1 MRAQVDGISRMCRGE
16 LDLAKTKVR
25 ELEYELARRSEELK
39 SEKHKAE
46 MVSEKLN
53 KELEALRSSNASNP
67 STIDSHTSPITMM
80 GNLLPG
86 GAVSPPSQ
94 GTIVAGES
102 SMEGPASASFT
113 DGSLA
118 TGVISTSRQLA
129 LLRNCSDMA
138 ALSAQ
143 IRGMSPAA
151 AAAAPATPSQ
161 SHYTLP
167 PTPAWGGL
175 RRMDVGGKD
184 VRMSESLQRHQQVA
198 TPSHGITGIA
208 WGGQNL
214 QVSPA
219 VDPFIKTF
227 IDECIT
233 R

>member
-1 MRAQVDGISRMCRGE
+1 MRRGE
-16 LDLAKTKVR
+16 LDLAKAKVR

-46 MVSEKLN
+46 VMSEKLN
-53 KELEALRSSNASNP
+53 KELEELKNSN
-67 STIDSHTSPITMM
+67 SPMTMM
-80 GNLLPG
+80 GGNLLAG
-86 GAVSPPSQ
+86 GGSSPPSQQ

-151 AAAAPATPSQ
+151 AAAPATPSQ

-167 PTPAWGGL
+167 PTPALGDL
-175 RRMDVGGKD
+175 RGMDVGGKD
-184 VRMSESLQRHQQVA
+184 MRMSESLRRHQQVA
-198 TPSHGITGIA
+198 TPSHGIAGITL
-208 WGGQNL
+208 GGQNL
-214 QVSPA
+214 QVGPA
-219 VDPFIKTF
+219 VDPFIS
-227 IDECIT
+227 
-233 R
+233 RHL

>member
-151 AAAAPATPSQ
+151 AAAPATPSQ

-167 PTPAWGGL
+167 PTPALGDL
-175 RRMDVGGKD
+175 RGMDVGGKD
-184 VRMSESLQRHQQVA
+184 MRMSESLRRHQQVA
-198 TPSHGITGIA
+198 TPSHGIAGITL
-208 WGGQNL
+208 GGQNL
-214 QVSPA
+214 QVGPA
-219 VDPFIKTF
+219 VDPFIS
-227 IDECIT
+227 
-233 R
+233 RHL